1 MNQRLNVLLIVLQG
15 YNRNNFDLDPPNLA
29 GADAVSGL
37 IPGSKPSANGIEDA
51 SAKSTVEGEKI
62 NNCMQVGEVLEIH
75 NDGVV
80 VSLGKEVA
88 ARAWIHGWAFRHKNC
103 SGHKFLTTTQVSSPG
118 IFYV

>member
-1 MNQRLNVLLIVLQG
+1 M
-15 YNRNNFDLDPPNLA
+15 
-29 GADAVSGL
+29 SGL